1 MEKKLRH
8 KLRKK
13 QKLDAQLEL
22 LLAQAQAQL
31 GQAGNVVAAAA
42 TVSFPA
48 TYVLALK
55 GHDFRAPRVVTP
67 ETGTVV
73 ASELTTLAAGGG
85 AVAILAAALREANT
99 AAERKAVYEE
109 AVAAD
114 KVDAMGVRFSPLPDP
129 SSGVC

>member
-22 LLAQAQAQL
+22 LLAQF

-73 ASELTTLAAGGG
+73 AGELTTLAAEGG

-109 AVAAD
+109 ALAAD
-114 KVDAMGVRFSPLPDP
+114 EVDAMGVRFSPLPDP

>member
-8 KLRKK
+8 KMRKK
-13 QKLDAQLEL
+13 LKLSSASLEL
-22 LLAQAQAQL
+22 LLAQL

-48 TYVLALK
+48 THVLALK
-55 GHDFRAPRVVTP
+55 GHSFRAPRVVTP
-67 ETGTVV
+67 ETGNVV
-73 ASELTTLAAGGG
+73 AGELTALAADGG
-85 AVAILAAALREANT
+85 AVAILGAALREANT

-114 KVDAMGVRFSPLPDP
+114 EVDAMGVRFSPLPDP